1 MSFELEIPTPAKLTD
16 IVVLSQKNRQPDDLP
31 GAKLSVEMALSSDML
46 AHFDGTLKSFLFT
59 KDGQAQSSLEGI
71 ESLGLT
77 KAGRA
82 LPQLHWELELT
93 GYGLTLDMGLGGK
106 SNLVIGDCILS
117 NFRLLPKEGGTLLA
131 RFDIESGDVTEKA
144 FGKLATLKSREIS
157 LLLEAPE
164 VGQKKLDDVDE
175 TVGWP
180 FPTGSKEQADDARFR
195 DANGGAPPAHLR
207 EGMTKAEQKTERAA
221 AKKTMKT
228 APAKTKAPMKYR
240 DAATGETWSG
250 RGVMPKWLKVGLE
263 RTGKTLSDYEV
274 AKAH

>member
-1 MSFELEIPTPAKLTD
+1 MSFELELPTVAKLVD
-16 IVVLSQKNRQPDDLP
+16 IVVLSQKNRAPDDLP

-106 SNLVIGDCILS
+106 SNLVIGDCVLS

-180 FPTGSKEQADDARFR
+180 FPKDGITEKLAAM
-195 DANGGAPPAHLR
+195 PPAHLT
-207 EGMTKAEQKTERAA
+207 EGMTKAEQKIERAA
-221 AKKTMKT
+221 AKKAAKK

-250 RGVMPKWLKVGLE
+250 RGIMPRWLKIGME